1 MDTIRLNNIRVY
13 AYHGCL
19 PEETKIGSDYRVD
32 LSVKANLDTSALSDE
47 LKDTVDY
54 VHLNAIVKEEMAQ
67 PSKLLE
73 HVAKRILDRIF
84 SELSLVK
91 VIKVKVAKL
100 NPPLGG
106 DVEDVCIELKR
117 KRS

>member
-1 MDTIRLNNIRVY
+1 MGFVEVENIKVF

-19 PEETKIGSDYRVD
+19 PEETIIGSDYRVD
-32 LSVKANLDTSALSDE
+32 VKVKADLNLSCLSDE

-54 VHLNAIVKEEMAQ
+54 VLLNRIVVEEMKK

-73 HVAKRILDRIF
+73 TVALRIVKSIFNKCKTVSWSSVSVAKI
-84 SELSLVK
+84 
-91 VIKVKVAKL
+91 

-106 DVEDVCIELKR
+106 DVEKVIVRLEKNR
-117 KRS
+117 E